1 MPSRQPGQIGIEI
14 RREAQ
19 IKRHV
24 APPR

>member
-19 IKRHV
+19 IKHHV
-24 APPR
+24 APP